1 MGNEVEGG
9 RRCRRKDCAAARDA
23 LAQAEMRIAQLD
35 AEVVALHAE
44 LSEALKGLELANAEV
59 KRFKQAMADV
69 EPHRPE
75 RTPPQQL
82 LFGWETVLASL
93 SADTPDG
100 EPANDNAELVA
111 ALGRIGR
118 TKAPLV
124 RRARSPRGNR

>member
-82 LFGWETVLASL
+82 LLGWRQCWRRSRPIPPTGSL
-93 SADTPDG
+93 PTMRRG
-100 EPANDNAELVA
+100 EH
-111 ALGRIGR
+111 LGRLDDDLLLR
-118 TKAPLV
+118 VPV
-124 RRARSPRGNR
+124 YW